1 MWAPSAQKYG
11 MCAVKLFFTVKPS
24 QYYFMFAAHRRLE
37 SKPNNA
43 GLILQQQTGLLL
55 PRGSELQTNSTFISQ
70 VQTGETVYQCFRL
83 HHKVDIKLQQFRSSV
98 INGDINRVNFASV
111 PHDELSGLYYLCT
124 LYASY
129 LLSHYRR
136 FHRTHGR
143 CQGYAP
149 GSKLTSGLCLL

>member
-24 QYYFMFAAHRRLE
+24 QYYFIFAAHRRLE

-70 VQTGETVYQCFRL
+70 VQTGETVYLCFRL
-83 HHKVDIKLQQFRSSV
+83 HRKVDIKLLHV

-111 PHDELSGLYYLCT
+111 PHDEMSGLYYPCT

-129 LLSHYRR
+129 IFIESL
-136 FHRTHGR
+136 
-143 CQGYAP
+143 
-149 GSKLTSGLCLL
+149 